1 MEAGKSTKPE
11 DIPKMSNSE
20 PVLGSYTAI
29 WQSPNPHER
38 EWIEEIFGPL
48 FKAQI
53 TDGNHELVLDNAILL
68 DAFVYCNDV
77 KYYEQFRGKN
87 AFLIH
92 FLDENFE
99 GLYEEI
105 YRNFLGVFRCHWSNV
120 FNEKYVR
127 KMPLGYSNGMG
138 REGRN
143 LEPASQRKYV
153 WSFAGQLAKSSRP
166 DMAKALLP
174 LKPYFLSGTDDISGL
189 TFLSSEDRE
198 PKRLTPSDFSDLL
211 LQSTFSPC
219 PMGNV
224 QLECF
229 RLYEALECGSIPI
242 VEKRFTMDYFHELLG
257 EHPVPTVRSWPEA
270 RAFIEQ
276 LLNKPAEIDALQ
288 QRCIAWWNEYK
299 QSYRGQVIEY
309 IGRRVADPE
318 PVQEPIM
325 GKAYSI
331 PGWRAVELLRHHD
344 THAVMRRVQR
354 QITRVLRQGKLRVAH
369 RPGAK

>member
-1 MEAGKSTKPE
+1 MSSST
-11 DIPKMSNSE
+11 
-20 PVLGSYTAI
+20 PVLKSYTAI
-29 WQSPNPHER
+29 WQAPNPHER
-38 EWIEEIFGPL
+38 EWIEEIFGPF
-48 FKAQI
+48 FKEQV
-53 TDGNHELVLDNAILL
+53 TDGKHELVLDNAILF

-87 AFLIH
+87 AFLVH

-138 REGRN
+138 RAGRAI
-143 LEPASQRKYV
+143 EPASTRKYV
-153 WSFAGQLAKSSRP
+153 WSFAGQIAKSSRP
-166 DMAKALLP
+166 DMVKALLP
-174 LKPYFLSGTDDISGL
+174 VKPYFLSGTDDISGL
-189 TFLSSEDRE
+189 TFLSREDRE
-198 PKRLTPSDFSDLL
+198 PKLLTPSDFSDLL

-242 VEKRFTMDYFHELLG
+242 VEKRLTMDYFRELLG
-257 EHPVPTVRSWPEA
+257 EHPIPTVRSWPEA
-270 RAFIEQ
+270 RTFIQ
-276 LLNKPAEIDALQ
+276 QMLGNAGEIDALQ
-288 QRCIAWWNEYK
+288 ERCLSWWDGYK
-299 QSYRGQVIEY
+299 QSYREQVIEFVS
-309 IGRRVADPE
+309 RRAADPE
-318 PVQEPIM
+318 PVQGPIM

-344 THAVMRRVQR
+344 ANAVMRRVRKQV
-354 QITRVLRQGKLRVAH
+354 TRVLRQGKLRVAH